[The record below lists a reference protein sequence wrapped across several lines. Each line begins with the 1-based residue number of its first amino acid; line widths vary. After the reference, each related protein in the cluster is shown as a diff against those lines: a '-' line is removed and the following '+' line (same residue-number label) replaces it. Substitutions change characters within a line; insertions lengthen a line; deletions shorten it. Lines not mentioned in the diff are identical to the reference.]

1 MNSRRRLRHRVR
13 RLRNKANLLTVSNT
27 MLEYKIRQS
36 GDVTIIDLKGPITL
50 GEALA
55 HAEEFGSKTAVGPPP
70 LLIGEIVRQVLKQGG
85 RKVLLNLTNVSYV
98 DSSGIGELVG
108 AFNTVQREG
117 GQLKLCN
124 PAVRVVSVLRITR
137 LDNFF
142 PVATDEAAA
151 IRSFSKPGGGDRAAG

>member
-1 MNSRRRLRHRVR
+1 
-13 RLRNKANLLTVSNT
+13 
-27 MLEYKIRQS
+27 MLEYKIRHS

-70 LLIGEIVRQVLKQGG
+70 LLIGEIVRQVVKQGG
-85 RKVLLNLTNVSYV
+85 RKVLLNLTNVSYI

-108 AFNTVQREG
+108 AFNTVNREG
-117 GQLKLCN
+117 GQLKLFN

-142 PVATDEAAA
+142 PVETDEAAA
-151 IRSFSKPGGGDRAAG
+151 IRSFSEPAGGHRAAG